1 MSLSVRRS
9 RFVPA
14 AVTIAAALV
23 FSGLWA
29 GASLAAANA
38 PWATKAGDTAGDS
51 GNAVSALADGSSIVT
66 GYFNDSATFGST
78 TLTSA
83 GGNDVF
89 VAKLDTAGQY
99 VWATRAGGAAA
110 NGDIGHAVSALAD
123 GSSIITG
130 HFDGAATFGSIA
142 LTSAGGR
149 DVFVAKLDSDGN
161 FVWATQAGGSDWNI
175 ARAVSTLTD
184 GSSIVTGQFQ
194 GIATFGSTTLTSAG
208 GNDVFVAKLD
218 AAGKFVWAKS
228 AGGASTQIGYG
239 ISTLAD
245 GSSIITGSFYGNPMF
260 GSITLTSS
268 EERDVFVAKLDAD
281 GNYVW
286 ATSAGGTAWDIGN
299 DISTLADGSTIVTGY
314 FAGTSTFGSTT
325 LTSAVGQ
332 DVFVAKL
339 DADGNY
345 VWVTQAGG
353 ASGDVGR
360 AISTVADGSAFV
372 TGYFEGT
379 ATFGSTT
386 LTSAGDGDV
395 FVAKLD
401 ADGNYVWA
409 TSAGGTS
416 WDSGLG
422 VSSLADGSAIV
433 TGYFADTTTF
443 GSTTLTSAGSSDA
456 FFAKFVSASAPA
468 PPAPAPGDNPAPA
481 PGDDPAPAPG
491 SDPAPAPAVPA
502 PCGDPAPV
510 TQPQPG
516 AVLLPPAVPPN
527 AGKAL
532 AKLKKKLA
540 TGNGNAKGL
549 RLRLRLS
556 GDADARPT
564 KIQWRFKVLGADKTR
579 AKGWASWRSV
589 AVEPQAKKVRLDL
602 LDAKKVRKSLTG
614 ATHNDAAV
622 KVQVRAANGA
632 GASKAASVRLKPP
645 VALPTLPANG

>member
-1 MSLSVRRS
+1 MSLSVRRN
-9 RFVPA
+9 RVVPA

-29 GASLAAANA
+29 GASLAAVSV
-38 PWATKAGDTAGDS
+38 PWVTQVGDS
-51 GNAVSALADGSSIVT
+51 GESRGEGVSALPDGSSIVT
-66 GYFNDSATFGST
+66 GYFEGVATFGST
-78 TLTSA
+78 TLTSL
-83 GGNDVF
+83 GSWDVF
-89 VAKLDTAGQY
+89 VAKLDSDGEY
-99 VWATRAGGAAA
+99 VWVTQAGGSSTDAAR
-110 NGDIGHAVSALAD
+110 AVSTLSD
-123 GSSIITG
+123 GSSIVTG
-130 HFDGAATFGSIA
+130 QFQGTVTFGSTT
-142 LTSAGGR
+142 LTSTGGAYDY

-161 FVWATQAGGSDWNI
+161 FVWAKSAGGGGLDTGHSI
-175 ARAVSTLTD
+175 SVLSD
-184 GSSIVTGQFQ
+184 GSSIVTGSYTQ
-194 GIATFGSTTLTSAG
+194 GATFGSTTLPNEGNWNGFVAKFDAAGEYVWAKAVGGSGYKESWGVSTASDGSSFITGIFGGTATFGSISVTSSGSSDAFVAKLDSDGNYVWVTSAGGNSYARGNGIRTLSDGSSIVTGWFGGTAIFGSTTLTSAG
-208 GNDVFVAKLD
+208 ESDVFVAKLD
-218 AAGKFVWAKS
+218 
-228 AGGASTQIGYG
+228 
-239 ISTLAD
+239 
-245 GSSIITGSFYGNPMF
+245 
-260 GSITLTSS
+260 S
-268 EERDVFVAKLDAD
+268 E

-286 ATSAGGTAWDIGN
+286 ATQAGSASYDNGYGLTAL
-299 DISTLADGSTIVTGY
+299 SDGSSFVTGH
-314 FAGTSTFGSTT
+314 FRGTVAFGSTT
-325 LTSAVGQ
+325 LTSTGGADDW
-332 DVFVAKL
+332 DVFVAKV
-339 DADGNY
+339 DPDGEF
-345 VWVTQAGG
+345 VWV
-353 ASGDVGR
+353 
-360 AISTVADGSAFV
+360 
-372 TGYFEGT
+372 
-379 ATFGSTT
+379 
-386 LTSAGDGDV
+386 TSAGDDG
-395 FVAKLD
+395 
-401 ADGNYVWA
+401 AD
-409 TSAGGTS
+409 
-416 WDSGLG
+416 LG
-422 VSSLADGSAIV
+422 YDISTLSDGSPLV
-433 TGYFADTTTF
+433 TGSFRDTATF

-468 PPAPAPGDNPAPA
+468 PPAPAPGDDPA
-481 PGDDPAPAPG
+481 PGN
-491 SDPAPAPAVPA
+491 DPAPAPAVPA
-502 PCGDPAPV
+502 PGGDPAPV